1 MKIVRQIIACTLI
14 SSLALTGTMSPANAA
29 LISTGQV
36 AHIDSAQSD
45 KAKLAEEM
53 ARPDIASR
61 LENMGISS
69 AQAQERVAALSDEEA
84 QNLSAEMDRLPAGGD
99 VLGVL
104 FGIFIIL
111 LVTDILGFTKIFPF
125 TRSVR

>member
-14 SSLALTGTMSPANAA
+14 SSLALTGTIGSANAA
-29 LISTGQV
+29 LITT
-36 AHIDSAQSD
+36 AQSVD
-45 KAKLAEEM
+45 FNSAPSAKAKLAAEIS
-53 ARPDIASR
+53 RPEVASR
-61 LENMGISS
+61 LETMGISF

-84 QNLSAEMDRLPAGGD
+84 QSLSAEMDRLPAGGE

-104 FGIFIIL
+104 FGIFVIL
-111 LVTDILGFTKIFPF
+111 LVTDILGFTKVFPF

>member
-1 MKIVRQIIACTLI
+1 MKIVRQLIACTLM

-36 AHIDSAQSD
+36 ANIDSTQSA
-45 KAKLAEEM
+45 KAKLAAEM

-61 LENMGISS
+61 LETMGISS

-84 QNLSAEMDRLPAGGD
+84 QNLSAEMDRMPAGGD

-111 LVTDILGFTKIFPF
+111 LVTDILGFTKVFPF